1 MKLFL
6 WALLGMSVL
15 GTAFWLITTSAG
27 QNPLIV
33 FLSVLV
39 FAVPPLGTFWMLYVT
54 IRYEKRPLP
63 LMLVAFV
70 PYAFL
75 WYYFERVRP
84 GKLTRPGGMAA
95 DGPI

>member
-6 WALLGMSVL
+6 WVLLGL
-15 GTAFWLITTSAG
+15 AILRTAFWLITTSAG
-27 QNPLIV
+27 QNPLIIL
-33 FLSVLV
+33 LSVLV
-39 FAVPPLGTFWMLYVT
+39 FAVPPLGTFWMFYVT

-63 LMLVAFV
+63 LILVAFV

-84 GKLTRPGGMAA
+84 GKLTRPDGTAT
-95 DGPI
+95 DGPT